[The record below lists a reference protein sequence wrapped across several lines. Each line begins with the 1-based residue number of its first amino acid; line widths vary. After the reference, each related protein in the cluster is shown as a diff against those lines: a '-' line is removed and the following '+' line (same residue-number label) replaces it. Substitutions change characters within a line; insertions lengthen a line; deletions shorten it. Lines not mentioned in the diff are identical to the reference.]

1 MPRIDSFLKLGLAQ
15 GCSDVHLAVGVPPM
29 LRMNGDLMPIKFRE
43 LTDTELES
51 YVMEILSDSQKE
63 HFYSGKDLDFSY
75 VGEDGGRFRVNLFR
89 KDTGVGAVFRFIP
102 NEVPTLEGL
111 GMPSVIRDF
120 CDFHQGM
127 VLVTGSTGTGKSTT
141 LAAMINHLNMTRN
154 LNIIS
159 LEDPIEFVHPSQ
171 NCQLIQR
178 ELGTHLRS
186 FADGVRSAMRED
198 PDVILVGELRDTETI
213 SMAMTAAETGH
224 LVLGTLHTTG
234 AVKTIDRIVDAL
246 PGELREQTK
255 SFLSQSLKAVVTQVL
270 VKTLDGHDRKAIL
283 EILVNTRAISKL
295 IMNDQSHQIPAQLQT
310 GKDVGMQL
318 MDTALLEAIEAK
330 QIDPDDA
337 FRFANDKRKFQ
348 RFVTDTSLVPILAS
362 EATAGLEAID
372 SDGMMDR

>member
-1 MPRIDSFLKLGLAQ
+1 MPRIDSFLQLGLAQ
-15 GCSDVHLAVGVPPM
+15 GCSDVHLAVGIPPM

-43 LTDTELES
+43 LSSSELEN
-51 YVMEILSDSQKE
+51 YVMEILTDSQKE
-63 HFYSGKDLDFSY
+63 HFHTGKDLDFSY
-75 VGEDGGRFRVNLFR
+75 VGEDGSRFRVNLFR
-89 KDTGVGAVFRFIP
+89 KDTGIGAVFRYIP

-111 GMPSVIRDF
+111 DMPSVVRDF

-141 LAAMINHLNMTRN
+141 LAAMIDHLNKTRN

-159 LEDPIEFVHPSQ
+159 LEDPIEFVHPSK
-171 NCQLIQR
+171 NCQIIQR
-178 ELGTHLRS
+178 ELGTHLS
-186 FADGVRSAMRED
+186 NFADGVRSAMRED
-198 PDVILVGELRDTETI
+198 PDVILVGELRDSETI

-270 VKTLDGHDRKAIL
+270 VKSLDGHDRKAIL
-283 EILVNTRAISKL
+283 EILVNNRAISKL
-295 IMNDQSHQIPAQLQT
+295 IMNDQVHQIPAQLQT
-310 GKDVGMQL
+310 GREFGMQL
-318 MDTALLEAIEAK
+318 MDSALLEGIEAK
-330 QIDPDDA
+330 EIDPDDA

-348 RFVTDTSLVPILAS
+348 RYVTDSSLVPILDDDAS
-362 EATAGLEAID
+362 ARVEVLDSHGTID
-372 SDGMMDR
+372 R

>member
-43 LTDTELES
+43 LSNTELEN
-51 YVMEILSDSQKE
+51 YVMEILSDSQKD
-63 HFYSGKDLDFSY
+63 HFGSGKDLDFSY
-75 VGEDGGRFRVNLFR
+75 VSEEGGRFRVNLFR
-89 KDTGVGAVFRFIP
+89 KDTGVGAVFRYIP

-111 GMPSVIRDF
+111 DIPDVIRDF

-141 LAAMINHLNMTRN
+141 LAAMINHLNQTRN

-159 LEDPIEFVHPSQ
+159 LEDPIEFVHPSK
-171 NCQLIQR
+171 NCQVIQR

-198 PDVILVGELRDTETI
+198 PDVILVGELRDPETI

-270 VKTLDGHDRKAIL
+270 LKTPDGRGRKAVF
-283 EILVNTRAISKL
+283 EILINNRAISKL

-318 MDTALLEAIEAK
+318 MDMALLEAIEAK
-330 QIDPDDA
+330 EVDPDDA
-337 FRFANDKRKFQ
+337 YRFASDKRKFQ
-348 RFVTDTSLVPILAS
+348 RFVTDTSLVPVLEGDAS
-362 EATAGLEAID
+362 ESFEAIET
-372 SDGMMDR
+372 DGTINR

>member
-29 LRMNGDLMPIKFRE
+29 LRMNGDLLPIKFRQ
-43 LTDTELES
+43 LSDTELEN

-63 HFYSGKDLDFSY
+63 RFYSGKDLDFSY
-75 VGEDGGRFRVNLFR
+75 VSEDGGRFRVNLFR
-89 KDTGVGAVFRFIP
+89 KDTGIGAVFRYIP
-102 NEVPTLEGL
+102 SEVPTLEGL
-111 GMPSVIRDF
+111 DMPDVIRDF
-120 CDFHQGM
+120 CDYHQGM

-141 LAAMINHLNMTRN
+141 LAAMIDHLNKTRS

-159 LEDPIEFVHPSQ
+159 LEDPIEFVHPSK
-171 NCQLIQR
+171 NCQVIQR
-178 ELGTHLRS
+178 EYGTHLRS

-198 PDVILVGELRDTETI
+198 PDVILVGELRDAETI
-213 SMAMTAAETGH
+213 SIAMTAAETGH

-270 VKTLDGHDRKAIL
+270 VKTLDGHNRRAVL
-283 EILVNTRAISKL
+283 EILINNRAISKL

-310 GKDVGMQL
+310 GRDVGMQL
-318 MDTALLEAIEAK
+318 MDMALLEAIEAK
-330 QIDPDDA
+330 QVDPDDA

-348 RFVTDTSLVPILAS
+348 RFVTDSSLVPV
-362 EATAGLEAID
+362 LESDTSDTGVDLEID
-372 SDGMMDR
+372 GTINR

>member
-43 LTDTELES
+43 LSDTELEN

-75 VGEDGGRFRVNLFR
+75 VGEEGARFRVNLFR
-89 KDTGVGAVFRFIP
+89 KVTGVGAVFRFIP

-111 GMPSVIRDF
+111 DMPDVVRDF

-127 VLVTGSTGTGKSTT
+127 VLVTGSTGTGKTTT
-141 LAAMINHLNMTRN
+141 LAAMIDHLNKTRN

-159 LEDPIEFVHPSQ
+159 LEDPIEFVHPSKNSQ
-171 NCQLIQR
+171 VIQR

-198 PDVILVGELRDTETI
+198 PDVILVGELRDAETI

-234 AVKTIDRIVDAL
+234 AVKTIDRIIDAL

-270 VKTLDGHDRKAIL
+270 VKTLDGHNRKAIL
-283 EILVNTRAISKL
+283 EILVNNRAISKL

-310 GKDVGMQL
+310 GKDVGMQM
-318 MDTALLEAIEAK
+318 MDMALLEAIEAK

-337 FRFANDKRKFQ
+337 FRFANDKKKFQ
-348 RFVTDTSLVPILAS
+348 RFVTDTSLVPVLEGDAS
-362 EATAGLEAID
+362 ASFEALE
-372 SDGMMDR
+372 SDGTLDR